1 MNLRLKKILL
11 ILGFA
16 LIVFGFA
23 FGLYWFFFRS
33 SPSAVTPTPGTVT
46 PGGQLPTAGEGV
58 PGGTPTTPGV
68 SGLPQ
73 VPGTGV
79 GNLPSG
85 VPSTGRTT
93 VLRTEPTQQ
102 ISMSSSGLRSYNP
115 NDGRFYKINAN
126 GDVVPLSNQTFF
138 GVQKVD
144 WGNNS
149 DQAILNFPDGSNV
162 YYNFATNNQ
171 VTLPQ
176 YWEDFSFSPNDA
188 EIAAKAVGGNENNR
202 FLVVSNPDGT
212 NARPV
217 EDLGANQDKVH
228 VDWSPNNQAIAYSFT
243 GDSLGFD
250 RQSIVLVG
258 KNQENFKSL
267 VVEGR
272 GFVPNWS
279 PTGDNMVYSVYSSN
293 DNYLPSLWFSGAS
306 GDNTNANRQNLNLP
320 TWADKCA
327 WQSQTVVICG
337 VPTQLD
343 TGAGLQRDAFRQ
355 VPDEIYKLNLETGER
370 INLGQ
375 PQGGAAVDQMTITPD
390 GSAAMFTD
398 AITGKLIRFNL

>member
-1 MNLRLKKILL
+1 M
-11 ILGFA
+11 
-16 LIVFGFA
+16 
-23 FGLYWFFFRS
+23 
-33 SPSAVTPTPGTVT
+33 
-46 PGGQLPTAGEGV
+46 
-58 PGGTPTTPGV
+58 
-68 SGLPQ
+68 
-73 VPGTGV
+73 
-79 GNLPSG
+79 
-85 VPSTGRTT
+85 
-93 VLRTEPTQQ
+93 
-102 ISMSSSGLRSYNP
+102 
-115 NDGRFYKINAN
+115 
-126 GDVVPLSNQTFF
+126 
-138 GVQKVD
+138 
-144 WGNNS
+144 
-149 DQAILNFPDGSNV
+149 
-162 YYNFATNNQ
+162 
-171 VTLPQ
+171 PQ